1 MRPSLPNYITTTEE
15 FEQYTTK
22 LFKLMVE
29 DHMKVRIHETY
40 PLKDVA
46 RAHNVSMGTI
56 IFAIHLTDITGS
68 RRPKDY
74 G

>member
-1 MRPSLPNYITTTEE
+1 MRPSLLNYITTTEE

-22 LFKLMVE
+22 LFKLMAE
-29 DHMKVRIHETY
+29 DHIKIRIHETY

-46 RAHNVSMGTI
+46 RAHNVSMGII

-68 RRPKDY
+68 RRPKDH